1 MARLKASRAL
11 IKAAKAS
18 PATLQGSGISVNQ
31 DGIQRSAFE
40 LAAQPH
46 LGLGVLA
53 KVWPQLLEIDPALTR
68 QLEADAKYA
77 VYLERQDEDILRH
90 RKSETLTIPEDL
102 DLASLT
108 GLSNEM
114 KSKFL
119 AARPSTLGQASRIEG
134 ITPAALALVATH
146 VRRGRRNASK

>member
-1 MARLKASRAL
+1 
-11 IKAAKAS
+11 
-18 PATLQGSGISVNQ
+18 
-31 DGIQRSAFE
+31 
-40 LAAQPH
+40 
-46 LGLGVLA
+46 VLA

-90 RKSETLTIPEDL
+90 QKNETLAIPEDL

-114 KSKFL
+114 KSRFL
-119 AARPSTLGQASRIEG
+119 TARPGDLGQAGRMEG
-134 ITPAALALVATH
+134 ITPAALGLVATH
-146 VRRGRRNASK
+146 VRRSHRNAAK

>member
-1 MARLKASRAL
+1 MSRLKSARAL
-11 IKAAKAS
+11 ITAAKAS
-18 PATLQGSGISVNQ
+18 PAALLGAGVSVNP

-40 LAAQPH
+40 LTAQPH

-53 KVWPQLLEIDPALTR
+53 KMWPQLLEIYPSLAR
-68 QLEADAKYA
+68 RLEADAKYA
-77 VYLERQDEDILRH
+77 AYLERQDEDILRQ
-90 RKSETLTIPEDL
+90 RKNETLTIPEDL

-114 KSKFL
+114 RSKFL
-119 AARPSTLGQASRIEG
+119 ATRPSNLGQASRMEG

-146 VRRGRRNASK
+146 VRRSS